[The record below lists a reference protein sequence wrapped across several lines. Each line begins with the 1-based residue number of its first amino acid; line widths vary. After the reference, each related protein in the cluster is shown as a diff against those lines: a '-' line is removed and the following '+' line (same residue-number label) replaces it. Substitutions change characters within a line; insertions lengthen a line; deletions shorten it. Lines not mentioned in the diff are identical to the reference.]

1 MNDNYQSILYLSY
14 QKSKRRPHLSIS
26 QRAAQFAP
34 FAALTGHDQAVIE
47 AARLTTDKIELA
59 DSAQDILNMKLQMI
73 NEFLSH
79 QSLVKI
85 TYFKNDDRKSGG
97 AYMKIEGVVKRI
109 DDYNHHVIMM
119 NGLHIPIQDILDIE
133 CQELFSYD
141 EALS

>member
-1 MNDNYQSILYLSY
+1 M
-14 QKSKRRPHLSIS
+14 
-26 QRAAQFAP
+26 
-34 FAALTGHDQAVIE
+34 IE